1 MVLTTA
7 MRAFVLAAD
16 LEARG
21 IIAGIGKLI
30 LIVIIV
36 LVVLGALLGFR
47 LGRRG
52 GRR

>member
-1 MVLTTA
+1 MLTTA
-7 MRAFVLAAD
+7 MHASVLAAD

-36 LVVLGALLGFR
+36 LIVLGALIGFR
-47 LGRRG
+47 LGRGR